1 MPKPKKNIK
10 STKVALKF
18 SNTEKI
24 NQLHKILDE
33 GKVVLSQ
40 FVDILWDLEKV
51 PKFLNK
57 EIIHQVESWLSYRML
72 QCIGKQASGIVRGT
86 RQKQDKRLHVI
97 TKLS

>member
-40 FVDILWDLEKV
+40 FVDILWDLEKSQS
-51 PKFLNK
+51 F
-57 EIIHQVESWLSYRML
+57 
-72 QCIGKQASGIVRGT
+72 
-86 RQKQDKRLHVI
+86 
-97 TKLS
+97 